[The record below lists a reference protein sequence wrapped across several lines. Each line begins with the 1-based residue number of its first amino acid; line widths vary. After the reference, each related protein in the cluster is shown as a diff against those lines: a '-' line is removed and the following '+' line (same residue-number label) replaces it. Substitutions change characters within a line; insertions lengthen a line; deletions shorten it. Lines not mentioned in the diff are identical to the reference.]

1 MPVSEISSSSSSSS
15 SSSCVSSEIDLNNND
30 FKIGLAMPV
39 RVEYLLNMEQCNFGV
54 KKQHAWNSK
63 DSSRNIYV
71 SETDPFLIH
80 RFPVAESTDC
90 IRTKQSYSKG
100 IHLFKITWKQTL
112 RGTHAVIGVAT
123 AHAPLHC
130 EGYKQLIGNNSFSWG
145 WNLTKKLAYHGSE
158 ETVYPAAAAV
168 KQNETFKVPDEFI
181 MCLDMDLKTLSFIVN
196 GQYLGEAFKG
206 LKGDKLFPVVSC
218 VWGHAE
224 IKMEYLNGLDL
235 MPLRL
240 LSLCRICIR
249 QKIGTQ
255 RLTEIND
262 LNLPT
267 VMKKYLINNN
277 SNNNNTNN

>member
-1 MPVSEISSSSSSSS
+1 MPVSETSSSSSS
-15 SSSCVSSEIDLNNND
+15 EIDVNNND
-30 FKIGLAMPV
+30 FKADLPMPV
-39 RVEYLLNMEQCNFGV
+39 RIEYLLNMGQCSSAV
-54 KKQHAWNSK
+54 VIQHGWNSK

-71 SETDPFLIH
+71 SEADPLLIH
-80 RFPVAESTDC
+80 RLPVAESTDC

-100 IHLFKITWKQTL
+100 IHLFKITWEKKY
-112 RGTHAVIGVAT
+112 RGTHAVIGVCSSN
-123 AHAPLHC
+123 APLRC
-130 EGYKQLIGNNSFSWG
+130 DGYKQLIGNNSYSWG
-145 WNLTKKLAYHGSE
+145 WNLTKKQACHGGGIIM
-158 ETVYPAAAAV
+158 ETPYPA
-168 KQNETFKVPDEFI
+168 KKNESFEVPNEFL

-224 IKMEYLNGLDL
+224 IKMQYLNGLDL

-240 LSLCRICIR
+240 VSLCRICIR
-249 QKIGTQ
+249 HKIGTK
-255 RLTEIND
+255 RLEEIND

-277 SNNNNTNN
+277 VN